1 MDDVATVPRATPV
14 IGLLSLATAYQSS
27 FALFAAARLGL
38 ADRLSEAPRTAEEVA
53 AETGWHAPSLLRL
66 MRSLAALG
74 VLQVEG
80 KRFALAPMGR
90 ALKSATA
97 DTALGLVLMHA
108 HPDFHSSW
116 ASLDACVRQGPL
128 AGVPSQSRAAPTW
141 VERYEEDAG
150 LGAVFDRGMSGLART
165 LAKALLKAFDLSAV
179 RHLVDVGGG
188 DGTLLGEVL
197 RACPGLHGTVY
208 DLPRVAGQAA
218 RLLDEAGLSNRCT
231 AIGGDMF
238 EAVPEQ
244 GDLYLLSRILHD
256 WEDEPASAILR
267 NCGRA
272 MRHATRLVL
281 LERIVPDDGT
291 PTEASAQ
298 FLADLH
304 MMVRTGGRERTG
316 AEYQALLARAGLQVD
331 SILPTNTPWSLIL
344 TSRA

>member
-1 MDDVATVPRATPV
+1 
-14 IGLLSLATAYQSS
+14 
-27 FALFAAARLGL
+27 
-38 ADRLSEAPRTAEEVA
+38 
-53 AETGWHAPSLLRL
+53 

-90 ALKSATA
+90 ALKSGTA

-108 HPDFHSSW
+108 HPDFQSSW
-116 ASLDACVRQGPL
+116 AALDAFVRRGTP
-128 AGVPSQSRAAPTW
+128 AGVPSQSSAAPTW
-141 VERYEEDAG
+141 VGRYEEDAG

-165 LAKALLKAFDLSAV
+165 LAEALLGAFDLSTV

-197 RACPGLHGTVY
+197 RACPNLHGTVY

-256 WEDEPASAILR
+256 WEDEAASAILR
-267 NCGRA
+267 NCARA
-272 MRHATRLVL
+272 MGPTARLL
-281 LERIVPDDGT
+281 LVERIVPDDDT
-291 PTEASAQ
+291 SIDASAP

-316 AEYQALLARAGLQVD
+316 AEYQALLERAGLRVA
-331 SILPTNTPWSLIL
+331 SILPTNTPWSLVVAH
-344 TSRA
+344 RA